1 MNPADG
7 AAATLTIDLGA
18 LAANYRLL
26 QTRLRPGCQCA
37 AVVKADAYGLGL
49 GPVGQRLAQEACR
62 HFFVATLDEALALRS
77 AFGEGGDRGKAESD
91 SAAAGTI
98 YVFLGAEPDNAA
110 DLAELGFVPVLN
122 SRAQIELWRKEAA
135 ARGGPLPAIVHVDT
149 GMNRLGLDAPDLNW
163 IAQEPEALAGI
174 ELRFVMSHLACADE
188 PGHPLNQQQLD
199 AFIVAR
205 AKFPAAPASLANSGG
220 ILLGQAYHLD
230 LVRPGIA
237 LYGGNPLAQGP
248 NSFSEVVQLQT
259 RIVQV
264 REIDSPQAVGYGA
277 THRVAGPCRIATV
290 PVGYADGYLRS
301 LSNRGTAFV
310 AGVRAPLVGRV
321 SMDLISLDVSAVPPE
336 HARPGAIVYLLGG
349 GVGLDGMA
357 RDAGTISYEILTRLG
372 PRLQRAY
379 VN

>member
-26 QTRLRPGCQCA
+26 RSRLGPGCQCA
-37 AVVKADAYGLGL
+37 AVVKADAYGLGV
-49 GPVGQRLAQEACR
+49 GPVAQRLAQEGCQ
-62 HFFVATLDEALALRS
+62 HFFVATLEEALALRS
-77 AFGEGGDRGKAESD
+77 AFGEGGDRGEAESD

-122 SRAQIELWRKEAA
+122 SRAQIELWRKKAA
-135 ARGGPLPAIVHVDT
+135 ARGGSLPAIVHVDT
-149 GMNRLGLDAPDLNW
+149 GMNRLGLEAPDLDR
-163 IAQEPEALAGI
+163 IAQDPDALAGI
-174 ELRFVMSHLACADE
+174 DLRFVMSHLACADD

-205 AKFPAAPASLANSGG
+205 ATFPAAPASLSNSGG
-220 ILLGQAYHLD
+220 ILLGQAYHFD

-248 NSFSEVVQLQT
+248 NSFAEVVQLQA

-264 REIDSPQAVGYGA
+264 REIDSPQTVGYGA

-321 SMDLISLDVSAVPPE
+321 SMDLITLDVTAVPPE
-336 HARPGAIVYLLGG
+336 HAHPGAIVNLLGG
-349 GVGLDGMA
+349 GAGLDDTA
-357 RDAGTISYEILTRLG
+357 RDADTISYEILTRLG
-372 PRLQRAY
+372 PRLKRAY
-379 VN
+379 AN

>member
-1 MNPADG
+1 MSPVDG
-7 AAATLTIDLGA
+7 ASATLTIDLGA

-26 QTRLRPGCQCA
+26 RARLGPGCQCA

-49 GPVGQRLAQEACR
+49 GPVGRRLAQEGCG
-62 HFFVATLDEALALRS
+62 HFFVATLEEAVTLRS
-77 AFGEGGDRGKAESD
+77 AFGEGGGKGKAE
-91 SAAAGTI
+91 AAVTI
-98 YVFLGAEPDNAA
+98 YVFLGAEPNYAA
-110 DLAELGFVPVLN
+110 DLAELGFIPVLN
-122 SRAQIELWRKEAA
+122 SREQIELWRKEAA
-135 ARGGPLPAIVHVDT
+135 ARGRALPAIAHVDT
-149 GMNRLGLDAPDLNW
+149 GMNRLGLEAPDLDW
-163 IAQEPEALAGI
+163 IAQEPDALAGI

-188 PGHPLNQQQLD
+188 PGHPLNQRQLD

-205 AKFPAAPASLANSGG
+205 ATFPAAPASLSNSGG
-220 ILLGQAYHLD
+220 ILLGPAYHFD

-248 NSFSEVVQLQT
+248 NSFSEVVQLQAK
-259 RIVQV
+259 IVQV

-290 PVGYADGYLRS
+290 AVGYADGYLRS

-321 SMDLISLDVSAVPPE
+321 SMDLITLDVTAVPPE
-336 HARPGAIVYLLGG
+336 HARPGTIVNLLGG
-349 GVGLDGMA
+349 GVDLDDMA

-372 PRLQRAY
+372 PRLKRAY